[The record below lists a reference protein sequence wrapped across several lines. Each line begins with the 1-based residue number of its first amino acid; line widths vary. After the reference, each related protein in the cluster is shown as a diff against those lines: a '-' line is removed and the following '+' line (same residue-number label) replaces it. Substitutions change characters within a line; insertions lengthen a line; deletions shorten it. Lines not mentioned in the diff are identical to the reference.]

1 MSLPAGTRRRWRITD
16 GGDVA
21 YLDLG
26 DALLIVP
33 GGVSA
38 LRKRLLEGVTAADW
52 EHAAAGF
59 GDPELA
65 NE

>member
-1 MSLPAGTRRRWRITD
+1 MSLPAGTRRRWRITG

-38 LRKRLLEGVTAADW
+38 LRKRLVEGVTTADW
-52 EHAAAGF
+52 EQAAAGF
-59 GDPELA
+59 GDPDLA